1 MSISIYN
8 CILNGPAVNSF
19 CFEIDSSLN
28 DNRIRLMSKI
38 IVNTGFI
45 LFYDKLNFMNFI
57 ESTLIFG
64 PHFINY
70 CIILNKSYYNRINY
84 NRKDTMVAITV
95 STISAMLLKRLYFE
109 FII

>member
-1 MSISIYN
+1 MSLSIYKS
-8 CILNGPAVNSF
+8 ILNGTSANSF

-28 DNRIRLMSKI
+28 DNRIRLISKI

-45 LFYDKLNFMNFI
+45 IFYDKLNFI

-70 CIILNKSYYNRINY
+70 CIILNKIRYNRMHFNT
-84 NRKDTMVAITV
+84 KETMVAIAV
-95 STISAMLLKRLYFE
+95 STIGGMLFYMY
-109 FII
+109 I